1 MIFILMVVIT
11 KKLFKYKEYNEI
23 DTSLIDSFNLS
34 DYYLIDLQNQGI
46 VGNRTNFKWKLF
58 EETESF
64 YQMTGIKINPTDRTP
79 LFERNLLKE
88 ENGLFPNGNSYYIDY
103 DNTRLG
109 YIIFGK
115 RWKMSINR
123 RWNKL

>member
-1 MIFILMVVIT
+1 
-11 KKLFKYKEYNEI
+11 
-23 DTSLIDSFNLS
+23 
-34 DYYLIDLQNQGI
+34 
-46 VGNRTNFKWKLF
+46 
-58 EETESF
+58 
-64 YQMTGIKINPTDRTP
+64 MTGIKINPTDRTP